1 MVRRRAEDG
10 SRGSGLGG
18 AWVLMFGRFMFSG
31 DFARCRPLGNHRR
44 RNCPAYHRA
53 SGCLTRCGG
62 VPGRGRHSF
71 LLCIFLPRIGAVYG
85 SERMDLGRW
94 KRDIQQP
101 HRTLWPP
108 RRVWHAGN
116 ASGGQHPRRSRQ
128 RSDLERQGW
137 QFLALRRRRRGCQWK
152 LWPTERP
159 LGVSALYTA
168 MDLDG
173 RKQRAAVQLRRQHY
187 GSLRPT
193 GNLRHRWRCRCF
205 EYAGRPFRSSVLD

>member
-1 MVRRRAEDG
+1 LE
-10 SRGSGLGG
+10 
-18 AWVLMFGRFMFSG
+18 
-31 DFARCRPLGNHRR
+31 
-44 RNCPAYHRA
+44 
-53 SGCLTRCGG
+53 
-62 VPGRGRHSF
+62 VPGYSCSADLCSRVILRVVDCWAITEGEIVLRIIGPRVVSRVAVVCLGAGAIVSF
-71 LLCIFLPRIGAVYG
+71 SASSFPASAQSTAPNEWTWVGG
-85 SERMDLGRW
+85 SVTFSSPTEPFG
-94 KRDIQQP
+94 
-101 HRTLWPP
+101 PP

-173 RKQRAAVQLRRQHY
+173 RKQRAAVQLRRQRY